1 MKLVASRT
9 TYPQPWTIARYTVAA
24 LLVML
29 LIGGFPLANREAMAT
44 TSVSSAVQ
52 TADAQLTAC
61 GNNNSGPK
69 LYNCVAD
76 VISKLCYNIGSAQI
90 PNTLKALDAAV
101 SRLRRAVDKIQALSA
116 LSQARIVVAGALR
129 QARSTGHPEGGSAD
143 IDDFQAISAL
153 LSHAAQLIQ
162 SKG

>member
-9 TYPQPWTIARYTVAA
+9 ANRRPWTIATCAGAA
-24 LLVML
+24 LLVTL
-29 LIGGFPLANREAMAT
+29 LIGGSPLAIREAMAT
-44 TSVSSAVQ
+44 TAVSSAVQ
-52 TADAQLTAC
+52 AADAQLTAC
-61 GNNNSGPK
+61 GNSSGPK

-76 VISKLCYNIGSAQI
+76 VISNLCYNVGCAQI
-90 PNTLKALDAAV
+90 PNTLTALDAAV

-129 QARSTGHPEGGSAD
+129 QAGSTGRPEGGSAD
-143 IDDFQAISAL
+143 IADFQAISAL

>member
-1 MKLVASRT
+1 MKLIASRT
-9 TYPQPWTIARYTVAA
+9 TYPRQRTIATYTGAA

-29 LIGGFPLANREAMAT
+29 LIGGSPFANREAMAT
-44 TSVSSAVQ
+44 TGVSSAVQ
-52 TADAQLTAC
+52 GADAQLTAC
-61 GNNNSGPK
+61 GNYSGPK

-90 PNTLKALDAAV
+90 PNTVKALDAAV

-129 QARSTGHPEGGSAD
+129 QARSTGRPEGGSAD
-143 IDDFQAISAL
+143 IADFEAISAL

>member
-9 TYPQPWTIARYTVAA
+9 TYPRPWPIARYTGAA
-24 LLVML
+24 LLLTL
-29 LIGGFPLANREAMAT
+29 LIGGSPFANHEAMAT
-44 TSVSSAVQ
+44 TGVSSAVQ

-61 GNNNSGPK
+61 GNNSGPK

-129 QARSTGHPEGGSAD
+129 QAGSTGHPEGGSAD
-143 IDDFQAISAL
+143 TADFQAISAL
-153 LSHAAQLIQ
+153 LSHAAALIQ
-162 SKG
+162 AKG

>member
-1 MKLVASRT
+1 MTLQTSGIAFRKPS
-9 TYPQPWTIARYTVAA
+9 TIATFAGSA

-29 LIGGFPLANREAMAT
+29 LVGGLPFANREAMAT

-61 GNNNSGPK
+61 GNNSGPK

-129 QARSTGHPEGGSAD
+129 QAKSTGHPEGGSAD
-143 IDDFQAISAL
+143 IADFQAISAL

-162 SKG
+162 AKG